1 VSSPYC
7 SQNKVNNLSV
17 TEPTAKKKKQK
28 TKKKISFPQNGHQSS
43 NMPVTSQMVTRNS
56 REFMGPN
63 SPCEAENVQ
72 LKSVVTL
79 SNITPDHLTQGLL
92 LN

>member
-1 VSSPYC
+1 
-7 SQNKVNNLSV
+7 
-17 TEPTAKKKKQK
+17 
-28 TKKKISFPQNGHQSS
+28 
-43 NMPVTSQMVTRNS
+43 MPVTSPTVTQNS
-56 REFMGPN
+56 RESMGPN

-72 LKSVVTL
+72 LKSIVTL

>member
-1 VSSPYC
+1 
-7 SQNKVNNLSV
+7 
-17 TEPTAKKKKQK
+17 
-28 TKKKISFPQNGHQSS
+28 
-43 NMPVTSQMVTRNS
+43 MPVTSQMVTRNS